1 MKEKLTPIA
10 PTSRMNLRACFPE
23 IDIAKSVPSG
33 LEPGRFWIRIIKPY
47 EGYLTSKVWDTTC
60 LDLWVVQ
67 IPRKTFS
74 LDKDSLQAGPKA
86 VGVREMDQV
95 FRAVPGME
103 CPDDPETGGPIED
116 GGWP

>member
-1 MKEKLTPIA
+1 MGSPGEMLKTA
-10 PTSRMNLRACFPE
+10 SDGSFE

-67 IPRKTFS
+67 SPRKTFS
-74 LDKDSLQAGPKA
+74 LDKDSLQAGA
-86 VGVREMDQV
+86 VNAGVIEMDKA

-103 CPDDPETGGPIED
+103 CPVDPETGGPIED
-116 GGWP
+116 AGWP